1 MELRCTGDTSPTV
14 IQLWTRLLR
23 IIYLSGC
30 CPLDL
35 QSKLLRMLLLK
46 KVSYMPVVRWQG
58 LKAATGKWQHRCRKD
73 DCDTS
78 EKPQWQRHQSIKLCL
93 SCQVAETC
101 NGHSP
106 LQDIVQLLLLPVN
119 AQSTTLAK
127 TRDLGKP
134 FLLSRKAGKGIKK
147 STLFPLHYWSGHET
161 ERRSNF
167 GGVCFCHSDSLK
179 GSKGCMH
186 ANDITRFHSK
196 GRVVILWA
204 LLSTVWNQGL
214 DLVTAC
220 FNMLNLS
227 TVFIL
232 DRTIIENER
241 MKNPTSRGQPRTLP
255 QNVCLPF
262 WFWLASTWIHARY
275 LYSMPGQDN
284 IIYIYTVFI

>member
-1 MELRCTGDTSPTV
+1 MELRCTGDTFPNSHPALNKAPQDHLPV
-14 IQLWTRLLR
+14 GLL
-23 IIYLSGC
+23 
-30 CPLDL
+30 PLDL
-35 QSKLLRMLLLK
+35 QSKLLRMLLLR

-58 LKAATGKWQHRCRKD
+58 WKAATGKWQHRCRKD

-78 EKPQWQRHQSIKLCL
+78 ENPNGKDIKASSYVYQVPSCWNMQWAFTPAGYCSASSP
-93 SCQVAETC
+93 SCQCT
-101 NGHSP
+101 
-106 LQDIVQLLLLPVN
+106 VN
-119 AQSTTLAK
+119 HFGK

-161 ERRSNF
+161 EKRSNF

-179 GSKGCMH
+179 GSKRCMY
-186 ANDITRFHSK
+186 ANDITKHHSK

-220 FNMLNLS
+220 FKMLYLS

-241 MKNPTSRGQPRTLP
+241 MKIQHHVANQGHYHKMFA
-255 QNVCLPF
+255 CPF
-262 WFWLASTWIHARY
+262 DF
-275 LYSMPGQDN
+275 G
-284 IIYIYTVFI
+284 